1 MIQIILKLSMN
12 LSRRFLVIIAVVYT
26 LAVGIIHNPFG
37 QPASAQKEVPATD
50 AIKSIT
56 ELQILNDDP
65 EVQEE
70 QAQESETPEIEGLL
84 NVNDAASSEAV
95 SDSDNNNNNG
105 NSGNNGNSNN
115 GGNFNGGDGGFL
127 NGNTILSNN
136 GDSGGNGGNDNN
148 GNTGI
153 L

>member
-1 MIQIILKLSMN
+1 MN
-12 LSRRFLVIIAVVYT
+12 LNRRSLVIIVIVYT
-26 LAVGIIHNPFG
+26 LAVGIIHNPFA
-37 QPASAQKEVPATD
+37 QPASAQTEVPGTD

-56 ELQILNDDP
+56 GLQILNDNSEEP
-65 EVQEE
+65 EEQVQEY
-70 QAQESETPEIEGLL
+70 QGPEIVGLL
-84 NVNDAASSEAV
+84 NVNEAASNEAV
-95 SDSDNNNNNG
+95 SDSDNNSNNGGNG

-136 GDSGGNGGNDNN
+136 GDNGGNGGNSDNGGN
-148 GNTGI
+148 GNTAI

>member
-1 MIQIILKLSMN
+1 MNFSIKSLLMIAI
-12 LSRRFLVIIAVVYT
+12 VYT
-26 LAVGIIHNPFG
+26 LAVGIIHNPFV
-37 QPASAQKEVPATD
+37 QPASAQTEVPGTD

-56 ELQILNDDP
+56 GLHVLNDDP
-65 EVQEE
+65 EEQEE
-70 QAQESETPEIEGLL
+70 QLQQYQAPEIVGLL
-84 NVNDAASSEAV
+84 DVNEAV
-95 SDSDNNNNNG
+95 SDGEGNSNNGGNG

-136 GDSGGNGGNDNN
+136 GDNGGNGGNNDNGGN

-153 L
+153 